1 MIAWTLFIPA
11 CFALNM
17 APGPNNMLAF
27 SNAARLGFGT
37 ACIGGLGRIPAFA
50 ALIGVTVLGLGA
62 VLAASA
68 EAFVVIKI
76 AGALYL
82 VYTGVL
88 MLRKAKVLASAQ
100 GSDVA
105 LRALIKRD
113 FAMAITNPKA
123 IAVFTAF
130 FPQFIDPSLPAWPQL
145 LKMGLAFLAME
156 VVAVAL
162 YAAAGALLG
171 RFIRSNR
178 VFVNLNR
185 AVGVA
190 LIAAGG
196 TMAFSR
202 HA

>member
-37 ACIGGLGRIPAFA
+37 ACVGGLGRIPAFA

-68 EAFVVIKI
+68 EAFIVIKI

-88 MLRKAKVLASAQ
+88 MLRKAKDLASAQ
-100 GSDVA
+100 GADVA
-105 LRALIKRD
+105 LKALIKRD

-145 LKMGLAFLAME
+145 LKMGMAFLAME

-185 AVGVA
+185 AVGAA
-190 LIAAGG
+190 LVAAGG
-196 TMAFSR
+196 AMAFSR
-202 HA
+202 H